1 MVADVSAIPFFYSP
15 DPSARTREG
24 LMPIP
29 DSVRCSKAAAL
40 DQSNV
45 SKELGMLAAI
55 LIEKAKAEN
64 RFWERVLTEPER
76 VG

>member
-1 MVADVSAIPFFYSP
+1 
-15 DPSARTREG
+15 
-24 LMPIP
+24 MPIP